1 MRQRALII
9 GAGRIARGL
18 IADMLTRSNCDI
30 VFAVRSQTQRR
41 LEDAGKYDIRFY
53 GKRDDTLTIDRYTTV
68 SLADATALEREL
80 VTADFVFTAVG
91 AGALAEIANTLAPPL
106 QQALE
111 RREKTLNIFLFENS
125 DDGADLFR
133 TMANATRTG
142 VVPCVVDRLVTTV
155 TEPGS
160 LDLTACARDTTV
172 YEAGAVIG
180 SAPELHGFLPC
191 DDIAIRRQS
200 KMMLTNMP
208 QATAAALGYLKG
220 YEFVNNCCRD
230 PDISAV
236 VRGAMTE
243 VRDGMAAAGTF
254 ISPDIPDPA
263 AYAEEFF
270 GYFSAEVC
278 SDQVTRVL
286 TDPIRKLQV
295 GERFLAPALLCLQ
308 HALPV
313 ENLARGIAAAMLFD
327 HGNDAG
333 AMRVQQLVA
342 EHGLS
347 NALAEIAGLDR
358 QAPILRC
365 VERQV
370 EQVKTLRM
378 GLRGGNSE

>member
-18 IADMLTRSNCDI
+18 IADMLTRTGCDI

-41 LEDAGKYDIRFY
+41 LDDAGKYDIRFY
-53 GKRDDTLTIDRYTTV
+53 GKRDDTLTIDRYATV

-106 QQALE
+106 QRALDQ
-111 RREKTLNIFLFENS
+111 REKTLNIFLFENS
-125 DDGADLFR
+125 ADGADLFR
-133 TMANATRTG
+133 TMATATRTG
-142 VVPCVVDRLVTTV
+142 IVPCVVDRLVTTV
-155 TEPGS
+155 TEPDS
-160 LDLTACARDTTV
+160 LDLTACSWDTTA
-172 YEAGAVIG
+172 YEAGSVIG
-180 SAPELHGFLPC
+180 SAPELYGFLPC
-191 DDIAIRRQS
+191 DDIVIRRQS

-230 PDISAV
+230 PDISAIV
-236 VRGAMTE
+236 HGAMTE
-243 VRDGMAAAGTF
+243 VRDGMSAAGIY
-254 ISPDIPDPA
+254 ISADIPDPA

-270 GYFSAEVC
+270 GYFSADTC
-278 SDQVTRVL
+278 RDQVTRVL

-313 ENLARGIAAAMLFD
+313 DNLARGIAAAMLFD
-327 HGNDAG
+327 HGDDAG
-333 AMRVQQLVA
+333 AMTVQQLVA
-342 EHGLS
+342 EHGVS
-347 NALAEIAGLDR
+347 DALGEIAGLDP

-365 VERQV
+365 VEAQAG
-370 EQVKTLRM
+370 QVKTLRV
-378 GLRGGNSE
+378 GL